1 MDKNDTNANDVS
13 TFEIAVKAVQMY
25 AETHPRPS
33 QVTQDQAAEMVGV
46 SPATIS
52 RMVKSGN
59 IKLNKFG
66 RIPVSEIDRAIS
78 A

>member
-1 MDKNDTNANDVS
+1 VS
-13 TFEIAVKAVQMY
+13 EVEIAVKAVQIY

-52 RMVKSGN
+52 RMVKAGVL
-59 IKLNKFG
+59 KLNKFG

>member
-1 MDKNDTNANDVS
+1 MS
-13 TFEIAVKAVQMY
+13 ELEIATKAVQLY

-33 QVTQDQAAEMVGV
+33 QVTHEQAAEMVGV
-46 SPATIS
+46 SRMTIH
-52 RMVKSGN
+52 RMIKAGK

-66 RIPVSEIDRAIS
+66 RIPTAEIDKALV

>member
-1 MDKNDTNANDVS
+1 MSEV
-13 TFEIAVKAVQMY
+13 EIALKAVQIY

-52 RMVKSGN
+52 RMVKAGV

-66 RIPVSEIDRAIS
+66 RIPVSEIDRAI
-78 A
+78 AA

>member
-1 MDKNDTNANDVS
+1 MS
-13 TFEIAVKAVQMY
+13 ELEIAIKAVQTY

-52 RMVKSGN
+52 RMVRAGTL
-59 IKLNKFG
+59 KLNKFG
-66 RIPVSEIDRAIS
+66 RIPVSEIDRAI
-78 A
+78 AA

>member
-1 MDKNDTNANDVS
+1 MSDTV
-13 TFEIAVKAVQMY
+13 EIAVKAIQIY

-52 RMVKSGN
+52 RMVKAGVL
-59 IKLNKFG
+59 KLNKFG
-66 RIPVSEIDRAIS
+66 RIPVSEIDRAI
-78 A
+78 AA